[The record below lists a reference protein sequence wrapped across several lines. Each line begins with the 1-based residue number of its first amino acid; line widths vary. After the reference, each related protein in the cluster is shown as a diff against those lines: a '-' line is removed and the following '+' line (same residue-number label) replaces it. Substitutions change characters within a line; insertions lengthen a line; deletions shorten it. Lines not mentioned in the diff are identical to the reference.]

1 MMVSTDRWRST
12 ICVSFSNNV
21 NSSHFLSMML
31 YYFVKGAN
39 NVILA
44 FLYISTFL
52 LGHGDIERN
61 PGANRLKPNY
71 LSICHWNLNSISA
84 HNLSKKI
91 TKLNPFIIIT
101 LFVCLR
107 HT

>member
-1 MMVSTDRWRST
+1 MVNTNRWRAT

-31 YYFVKGAN
+31 YYFAKGAN

-61 PGANRLKPNY
+61 PGPNRLKPNY

-84 HNLSKKI
+84 RNLSKI